1 MNLRPILTR
10 LLGDRRGTAAVE
22 FAFVAP
28 LMILMYCGLA
38 ETTQGMMASRRAAHV
53 ATTIG
58 DLTAQQSQINAAT
71 VADIFVV
78 GKAIMVPFPTA
89 TLNMRITSVKADS
102 GGTPKVVWSQGYG
115 SLAPLS
121 GTVTGVPAGLIG
133 PNESTIQAEVSY
145 TYTSSIQKT
154 LPGPIV
160 LSQKSFLKPRKGAEV
175 LWSTS

>member
-1 MNLRPILTR
+1 MLNR
-10 LLGDRRGTAAVE
+10 LFRDRRGSTAVE

-28 LMILMYCGLA
+28 LMILMYCGLS

-71 VADIFVV
+71 VADIFTV
-78 GKAIMVPFPTA
+78 GKAILAPFPTA

-115 SLAPLS
+115 AMAPLT

-133 PNESTIQAEVSY
+133 PNESTIQSEVSY
-145 TYTSSIQKT
+145 TYTSSIQQA
-154 LPGPIV
+154 LPAPIV

-175 LWSTS
+175 LWSTN

>member
-1 MNLRPILTR
+1 MLKKILR
-10 LLGDRRGTAAVE
+10 DRRGSAAVE

-28 LMILMYCGLA
+28 LMILMYCGLS
-38 ETTQGMMASRRAAHV
+38 ETTQGLMASRRTAHV

-58 DLTAQQSQINAAT
+58 DLTAQQVQINAAT

-78 GKAIMVPFPTA
+78 GRAILAPFPTA

-115 SLAPLS
+115 AMAPLA

-145 TYTSSIQKT
+145 TYTSSVQKA

-160 LSQKSFLKPRKGAEV
+160 MTQKSFLKPRKGAEV
-175 LWSTS
+175 LWSNS

>member
-1 MNLRPILTR
+1 MLRK
-10 LLGDRRGTAAVE
+10 LLRDRRGSAAVE

-28 LMILMYCGLA
+28 LMILMYYGLA

-58 DLTAQQSQINAAT
+58 DLTAQQVQINAAT

-78 GKAIMVPFPTA
+78 GKAILAPFPTT
-89 TLNMRITSVKADS
+89 TLNMRITSVKADA

-115 SLAPLS
+115 SMAALAAAS
-121 GTVTGVPAGLIG
+121 TVAGVPTGLIG

-145 TYTSSIQKT
+145 TYTSSVQKA

-160 LSQKSFLKPRKGAEV
+160 MSQKSFLKPRKGTEV
-175 LWSTS
+175 LWSTT